1 MAASPALD
9 GYSMSS
15 QTIVMYPHLSR
26 FDRLFGGHLLAWID
40 EGCAMTAMKL
50 MGTHRIVTKKMSEV
64 IFEAPGMLGDIIEIW
79 TKPTANGRTSLTM
92 SCQAVVCRDGV
103 ASRGV
108 ICRCE
113 IVFVALDEQGRP
125 TPWGAKGR
133 PSGGISV

>member
-1 MAASPALD
+1 MAAQDPERD
-9 GYSMSS
+9 GYAMAS
-15 QTIVMYPHLSR
+15 QMIVMYPHLSR

-79 TKPTANGRTSLTM
+79 CKPTKHGRTSLTM
-92 SCQAVVCRDGV
+92 SCQAVVCRDGL
-103 ASRGV
+103 ATRGV
-108 ICRCE
+108 ICRCD

-125 TPWGAKGR
+125 TPWAKR
-133 PSGGISV
+133 